1 MVEKWRKALHEGGE
15 TGALST
21 KLSKAFESIDHNL
34 LIAKLSAY
42 RFEKQSIIFIY
53 CYLTKCKERTK
64 VDSAVSS

>member
-1 MVEKWRKALHEGGE
+1 MVKKWRKALHEGGE
-15 TGALST
+15 RGAVST
-21 KLSKAFESIDHNL
+21 NLSKAFESIDHNL
-34 LIAKLSAY
+34 LIAKLSEY